1 MNYRLVEGSTGMSK
15 PKKYERILEL
25 IQRNSTIGLDVL
37 RKKLPDVSSGT
48 FYQIMNT
55 LSNNNLVKRVPLDGR
70 GIAYQRTPE
79 YTVEKGREI
88 LKLHSQGQEEENA
101 TQQSLSE
108 RNEESLFRPTTP
120 EEDQI
125 LVRQSR
131 SWCDAAYQ
139 VLKTI
144 DNPLGPTELTERIV
158 KSGLVTSR
166 SKSPVNTVYSCISQD
181 MKTKGTRSRFMKFG
195 KKLGLAE
202 WADKYLDD
210 TIQHELHPDTQTRYW
225 GQFKSREIPEKELVA
240 SVRNEIQEIR
250 SFIRRNME
258 SEPSQEKLCFWVWFC
273 YQFGLFSEGS
283 IVFRRIN
290 TLNVAPPLYQ
300 TIKKMGIICENRR
313 E

>member
-1 MNYRLVEGSTGMSK
+1 MPK

-25 IQRNSTIGLDVL
+25 IQRNSTISLDVF
-37 RKKLPDVSSGT
+37 RKKLPDISSAT
-48 FYQIMNT
+48 FHQTLNT
-55 LSNNNLVKRVPLDGR
+55 LSKNNLVKRIPLDGR

-88 LKLHSQGQEEENA
+88 LKLHSQGQEEKNA
-101 TQQSLSE
+101 TQQPLSE
-108 RNEESLFRPTTP
+108 RNEESLLKPTTP
-120 EEDQI
+120 EEAQI
-125 LVRQSR
+125 LVRQNR

-144 DNPLGPTELTERIV
+144 NKPLGPTELTERIA

-166 SKSPVNTVYSCISQD
+166 SRSPVNTVYSCISQD

-210 TIQHELHPDTQTRYW
+210 TIQSELHTDTQARYW
-225 GQFKSREIPEKELVA
+225 GQFKSRVIPEKELVT

-250 SFIRRNME
+250 SFIRGDIE

-273 YQFGLFSEGS
+273 YQFGLFWEGS
-283 IVFRRIN
+283 IVFRKIN

-300 TIKKMGIICENRR
+300 IIKKMGVVCENRR

>member
-1 MNYRLVEGSTGMSK
+1 MSK

-25 IQRNSTIGLDVL
+25 IQKNSTISLDVL
-37 RKKLPDVSSGT
+37 RRKLPDISSDT
-48 FYQIMNT
+48 FHQTLNT
-55 LSNNNLVKRVPLDGR
+55 LSKNNLVKRIPLDGR
-70 GIAYQRTPE
+70 GIAYQRTPD

-88 LKLHSQGQEEENA
+88 LKFHSQEQEKEYE
-101 TQQSLSE
+101 TRQPLSE
-108 RNEESLFRPTTP
+108 RNEESLFKPTTS
-120 EEDQI
+120 EEAQI
-125 LVRQSR
+125 LVRQDR

-139 VLKTI
+139 NLKI
-144 DNPLGPTELTERIV
+144 INRPLGPTELAERIV
-158 KSGLVTSR
+158 RSGLVKSR
-166 SKSPVNTVYSCISQD
+166 SRNPVNTVYSCISQD
-181 MKTKGTRSRFMKFG
+181 MKTRGTRSRFMKFG

-210 TIQHELHPDTQTRYW
+210 TIQSELHADTEARYW

-240 SVRNEIQEIR
+240 SVRNEIKEIGL
-250 SFIRRNME
+250 FIRGETE

-273 YQFGLFSEGS
+273 YQFGLFWQGS

-300 TIKKMGIICENRR
+300 IIKKMGIICENRR